1 MGEYATIGASV
12 LGLLACGFFECSDKT
27 NDKIQGAIGSAAEKL
42 QERCKEVQESK
53 LEWENKLETEI
64 RSRREQERK
73 RDAEQNILRNVQQ
86 QLQRQMQE
94 ERELQDNLNKDKA
107 LEKSMADL
115 SSKISG
121 ILSRSAELF
130 VDGEKIYNETKHQ
143 ESRMWATKKNNL
155 ENMVGPVKQVVEN
168 LRTAAS
174 YQGQLSN
181 IFSQRATQVISTC
194 EKLQRDIEKLVEP
207 CEYC

>member
-1 MGEYATIGASV
+1 
-12 LGLLACGFFECSDKT
+12 LACGLFECSDKA
-27 NDKIQGAIGSAAEKL
+27 NDRIQGVIGSVEERL

-53 LEWENKLETEI
+53 SEWENKLETEI
-64 RSRREQERK
+64 RSRKEEERK

-94 ERELQDNLNKDKA
+94 KQELEDKLAKDRK
-107 LEKSMADL
+107 LESSMADL
-115 SSKISG
+115 LSRISG
-121 ILSRSAELF
+121 ILSRSVELF
-130 VDGEKIYNETKHQ
+130 VDGEKIYNETKNEQ
-143 ESRMWATKKNNL
+143 SRFYATNKNNL

-168 LRTAAS
+168 LMTAAS

-181 IFSQRATQVISTC
+181 IFSQRASQVMTTS
-194 EKLQRDIEKLVEP
+194 EKLLRNIEKLVEP